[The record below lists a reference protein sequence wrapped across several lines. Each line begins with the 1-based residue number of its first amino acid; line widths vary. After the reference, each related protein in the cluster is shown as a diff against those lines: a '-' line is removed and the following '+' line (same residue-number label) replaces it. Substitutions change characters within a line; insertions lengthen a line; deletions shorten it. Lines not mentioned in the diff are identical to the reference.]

1 MTANDSTLS
10 GQAQVTLTEKPE
22 WQLRLQFPQLNLDN
36 LIPLKET
43 ANGENGAA
51 QQGQSQSTLPRP
63 VISSRIDEPA
73 YQGLHGFTA
82 DILLQASNVRWR
94 GMNFTDVATQ
104 MTNKSGLLEITQL
117 QGKLNGGQVSLP
129 GTLDATSINPRINFS
144 HGWKTLR
151 LVPF

>member
-36 LIPLKET
+36 LIPLMKQRMM
-43 ANGENGAA
+43 NGAA

-73 YQGLHGFTA
+73 YQGLQGFTA

-117 QGKLNGGQVSLP
+117 QGKLTVDRFHCRARWTRHQ
-129 GTLDATSINPRINFS
+129 
-144 HGWKTLR
+144 
-151 LVPF
+151 

>member
-1 MTANDSTLS
+1 MDASDYPHDLTAAIEQINWQLQGADLPKQGIQGQGSFQAQWQESHKRLSFNQISLTANDSTLS

-36 LIPLKET
+36 LIPLNET

-73 YQGLHGFTA
+73 YQGLQGFTA
-82 DILLQASNVRWR
+82 
-94 GMNFTDVATQ
+94 
-104 MTNKSGLLEITQL
+104 
-117 QGKLNGGQVSLP
+117 
-129 GTLDATSINPRINFS
+129 
-144 HGWKTLR
+144 
-151 LVPF
+151 

>member
-1 MTANDSTLS
+1 
-10 GQAQVTLTEKPE
+10 
-22 WQLRLQFPQLNLDN
+22 
-36 LIPLKET
+36 IPLKET

-117 QGKLNGGQVSLP
+117 QGKLNGG
-129 GTLDATSINPRINFS
+129 
-144 HGWKTLR
+144 
-151 LVPF
+151 

>member
-1 MTANDSTLS
+1 MN
-10 GQAQVTLTEKPE
+10 
-22 WQLRLQFPQLNLDN
+22 LR
-36 LIPLKET
+36 
-43 ANGENGAA
+43 
-51 QQGQSQSTLPRP
+51 
-63 VISSRIDEPA
+63 
-73 YQGLHGFTA
+73 YQGLQGFTA

-129 GTLDATSINPRINFS
+129 GTLDATSINPRINFQPR
-144 HGWKTLR
+144 LENVE